1 MSAIKKGIVFVAFSL
16 AGCATNVSQ
25 FAMPD
30 VVRFGQDNFVKVT
43 HSQIDEMQH
52 LLYLPE
58 NSEKNPENWQKGI
71 LFFLDKNSKNQT
83 LEQRAAFRQAG
94 FVKQPNIKAEV
105 VIEQNELRSG
115 VIYPPTE
122 RFNDVMLEVTR
133 GRNLACGYGQIQFAD
148 KREVGKAVAK
158 KLPNLTA
165 YSHEIAR
172 LSLEFNQLAWQVQC
186 SK

>member
-1 MSAIKKGIVFVAFSL
+1 MRIVLAKTSWSLSARNRHNVGYQKGIVFVAFSL

-71 LFFLDKNSKNQT
+71 LFFLDKNSK
-83 LEQRAAFRQAG
+83 
-94 FVKQPNIKAEV
+94 IK
-105 VIEQNELRSG
+105 L
-115 VIYPPTE
+115 
-122 RFNDVMLEVTR
+122 
-133 GRNLACGYGQIQFAD
+133 
-148 KREVGKAVAK
+148 
-158 KLPNLTA
+158 
-165 YSHEIAR
+165 
-172 LSLEFNQLAWQVQC
+172 
-186 SK
+186 